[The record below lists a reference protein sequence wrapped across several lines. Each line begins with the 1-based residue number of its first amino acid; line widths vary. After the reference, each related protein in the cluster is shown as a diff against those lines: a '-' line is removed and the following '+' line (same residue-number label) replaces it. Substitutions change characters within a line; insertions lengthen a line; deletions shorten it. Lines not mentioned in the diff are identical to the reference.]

1 MSNDA
6 FESCMFLKLDGGSMK
21 MIEALQMH
29 FAMFEIPADLVESA
43 IFEMYTRMDICEVH
57 RKIQHHEMRNIVTTF
72 LISWCI
78 NSFCEYIM
86 PTD

>member
-6 FESCMFLKLDGGSMK
+6 FESCIFLKLDGGSMK

-72 LISWCI
+72 LISWCL